1 MGNYII
7 IKTDDGVLKFCGN
20 LINCDMEINHDDT
33 IAYGGMRDVPLLN
46 LSRTKSVKI
55 TAEFDI
61 SDAVD
66 DGLHIDEIKDIFE
79 EIKQLREINAQL
91 RQALEEQEGEL

>member
-1 MGNYII
+1 MNNYIV

-20 LINCDMEINHDDT
+20 ILNCDMEINHEDV

-55 TAEFDI
+55 TTELDI
-61 SDAVD
+61 GDAVE
-66 DGLHIDEIKDIFE
+66 DGVSIHSMEDIFTE
-79 EIKQLREINAQL
+79 LKQLREVNAQL
-91 RQALEEQEGEL
+91 RQALEEQGA

>member
-7 IKTDDGVLKFCGN
+7 IKTDDGVLKVCGN
-20 LINCDMEINHDDT
+20 LLNCDMEMNHEDI
-33 IAYGGMRDVPLLN
+33 IAYGGMKDVPLLN

-61 SDAVD
+61 GDAVD
-66 DGLHIDEIKDIFE
+66 DSLHITEIKDIFE
-79 EIKQLREINAQL
+79 EIKQLREVNAQL